1 MQKAAA
7 HGWRFITNWYP
18 RLFTDRDE
26 FVEAFFFFNT
36 VFFQI
41 IIAAFLRVM
50 LCVTNAV
57 EFTTFYADKITV
69 ADTI

>member
-1 MQKAAA
+1 MNISAQLSL
-7 HGWRFITNWYP
+7 HNTELLN
-18 RLFTDRDE
+18 DRVE
-26 FVEAFFFFNT
+26 FVEAFFFLKT

-41 IIAAFLRVM
+41 VIAAFLRVM